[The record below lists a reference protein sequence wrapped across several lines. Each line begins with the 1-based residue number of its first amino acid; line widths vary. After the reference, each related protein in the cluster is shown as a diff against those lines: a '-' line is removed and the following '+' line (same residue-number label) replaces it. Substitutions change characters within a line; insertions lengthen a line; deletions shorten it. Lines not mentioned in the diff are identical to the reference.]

1 MEKNTKECIICHR
14 LLSDDYEGDICP
26 HCQEEDLFAYDEDD
40 AVRYILNVLPQELK
54 EKYTHDDIIYV
65 TDVVYDYY
73 DQKGLFDEQA
83 GEEVEL
89 DEEDIIAFACKS
101 ARKDGVKIE
110 DEDMPFLVRGELDYE
125 ESLGVF

>member
-1 MEKNTKECIICHR
+1 M
-14 LLSDDYEGDICP
+14 S
-26 HCQEEDLFAYDEDD
+26 QEEDLFAYDEDD
-40 AVRYILNVLPQELK
+40 AVRYILN
-54 EKYTHDDIIYV
+54 
-65 TDVVYDYY
+65 
-73 DQKGLFDEQA
+73 GLFDEQA

-101 ARKDGVKIE
+101 AHKDGVKIE

>member
-1 MEKNTKECIICHR
+1 MT
-14 LLSDDYEGDICP
+14 
-26 HCQEEDLFAYDEDD
+26 QEEDLFAYNEE
-40 AVRYILNVLPQELK
+40 YPPSIILNVLPQELK

-101 ARKDGVKIE
+101 ARKDGVILE
-110 DEDMPFLVRGELDYE
+110 DEDMRFLVGGDLDYE

>member
-1 MEKNTKECIICHR
+1 M
-14 LLSDDYEGDICP
+14 S
-26 HCQEEDLFAYDEDD
+26 QEEDLFAYDEDD

-54 EKYTHDDIIYV
+54 EKYTHDD
-65 TDVVYDYY
+65 
-73 DQKGLFDEQA
+73 QKGLFDEQA

-101 ARKDGVKIE
+101 AHKDGVKIE

>member
-54 EKYTHDDIIYV
+54 ERLHSIK
-65 TDVVYDYY
+65 
-73 DQKGLFDEQA
+73 
-83 GEEVEL
+83 
-89 DEEDIIAFACKS
+89 C
-101 ARKDGVKIE
+101 RK
-110 DEDMPFLVRGELDYE
+110 
-125 ESLGVF
+125 

>member
-1 MEKNTKECIICHR
+1 M
-14 LLSDDYEGDICP
+14 S
-26 HCQEEDLFAYDEDD
+26 QEEDLFAYDEDD

-89 DEEDIIAFACKS
+89 DEEDIIAFACKNRIYIIGGRYMFFPGRCFFTEYFS
-101 ARKDGVKIE
+101 
-110 DEDMPFLVRGELDYE
+110 
-125 ESLGVF
+125 ESCE

>member
-1 MEKNTKECIICHR
+1 MYAVGILISVCTSTIQRIPRNIYNMI
-14 LLSDDYEGDICP
+14 SDD
-26 HCQEEDLFAYDEDD
+26 
-40 AVRYILNVLPQELK
+40 
-54 EKYTHDDIIYV
+54 
-65 TDVVYDYY
+65 VYDYY

>member
-1 MEKNTKECIICHR
+1 M
-14 LLSDDYEGDICP
+14 S
-26 HCQEEDLFAYDEDD
+26 QEEDLFAYDEDD

-89 DEEDIIAFACKS
+89 DEEDI
-101 ARKDGVKIE
+101 KDGVKIE